1 MKKKYER
8 PIIEM
13 ECFQL
18 TQQISSCGAVKINLT
33 NDQCVLVSASA
44 TNEMK
49 RLACIGFF
57 LDVGEGGC
65 LMTAKGMED
74 GDGVCYM
81 TNVNVAFS
89 S

>member
-33 NDQCVLVSASA
+33 DDACVLASTSA
-44 TNEMK
+44 TDEMR
-49 RLACIGFF
+49 RLAYAGFF
-57 LDVGEGGC
+57 MDGC
-65 LMTAKGMED
+65 IMTATGMEY
-74 GDGVCYM
+74 GDGICVM

>member
-18 TQQISSCGAVKINLT
+18 TQQISSCGTVKINLT
-33 NDQCVLVSASA
+33 NSECVLVSASA
-44 TNEMK
+44 TDEMK
-49 RLACIGFF
+49 RLAYAGFF
-57 LDVGEGGC
+57 LDVGADGC
-65 LMTAKGMED
+65 LMTATGMED
-74 GDGVCYM
+74 SDGICYM
-81 TNVNVAFS
+81 TNVNIAFS

>member
-18 TQQISSCGAVKINLT
+18 TQQIASCGAIKINLT
-33 NDQCVLVSASA
+33 DAACVLASPSA
-44 TNEMK
+44 TEEMR
-49 RLACIGFF
+49 RLALAGFF
-57 LDVGEGGC
+57 MDMEGC
-65 LMTAKGMED
+65 DMIATGMED
-74 GDGVCYM
+74 SDGVCVM